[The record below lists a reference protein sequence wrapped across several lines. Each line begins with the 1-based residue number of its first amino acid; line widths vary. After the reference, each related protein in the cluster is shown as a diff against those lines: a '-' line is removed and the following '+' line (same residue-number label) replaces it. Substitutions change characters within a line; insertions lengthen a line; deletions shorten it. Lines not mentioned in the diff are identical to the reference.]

1 MMRHL
6 PFRISF
12 PLGLVLLL
20 SMALGISILNV
31 LDTRLGQLDQQA
43 RTDLLS
49 HAAHLARTAEQGWE
63 TNRGLVEM
71 DVAQM
76 ATDPRTESVLLLDD
90 AGRVLAANR
99 YAWRGR
105 QVSEVLPGFD
115 MRRFAQVQQGRMP
128 VFFSMGRGGVRTAS
142 MQPFQLPV
150 KSGEVR
156 SQRQGVVYV
165 GFNLA
170 RERQMM
176 REVVLKARAPDIAAT
191 LLLII
196 FLGWQLHRHVA
207 APLARLARAADR
219 LRRGHLDVT
228 VPEQGAQE
236 IVMLAESFN
245 AMARA
250 VQEAQ
255 AKLANSEER
264 LTITLHSIGD
274 AILATDADERIML
287 MNPVAERL
295 TGWPQAE
302 ALGRP
307 VAEVFTIV
315 DAFTGAPAEGPVATV
330 VRDRRVVG
338 MTDQIMLVA
347 RDGTRHHIS
356 DSAAPIRDAHD
367 ALQGVVL
374 VFRDISD
381 EYRLREALANSEL
394 HFRTL
399 ANSGQALVWTS
410 GLDMGCDYFNE
421 PWLRFTGRT
430 LEQELGGGWTEGVH
444 PDDLARSLE
453 TYQTAFA
460 ARMPFT
466 MEYRLRNASG
476 EYRWII
482 DQGSPR
488 YDTQGQFLG
497 YVGHCLDI
505 TDAKRAEVEIERL
518 AYHDALTGL
527 PNRILLLDRL
537 TQALATARRSRR
549 CGALMF
555 VDLDQFKRINDVH
568 GHATGD
574 AVLCEVAERLEYF
587 LREEDTVARLG
598 GDEFVILLPDLTA
611 SLDEAGSLVM
621 AVAEKIRSRLESPIT
636 ISGQEFVSSAS
647 IGITVFPKDVE
658 TVDDLMREADTAM
671 YRAKERGR
679 NALAYFE
686 PTMQAAVTERY
697 ALDRELREA
706 VRAHSFE
713 LYLQSQV
720 NADGWVIGA
729 EALLRWCQPQRGMVM
744 PANFISL
751 MEESGLIVPMGD
763 WVLREAC
770 MLIARLNA
778 EGRGLPIAVNVSPR
792 QFHQVGFVQRVTE
805 ILATAGAD
813 PHCLTLEITE
823 SLLVEH
829 ASEAV
834 ARMTELAALGL
845 RFAIDD
851 FGTGYSSLAYL
862 KRLPLVELKIDKSF
876 VQDIPHDP
884 NDVALVETILS
895 MARHLHFDVVAEGVE
910 NEAQLDFLRQHGCER
925 FQGYY
930 FQEPLEISEWIEQL
944 PRVGGAERKNS
955 QRP

>member
-1 MMRHL
+1 MMARRL
-6 PFRISF
+6 PFRISL
-12 PLGLVLLL
+12 PLGLALLL
-20 SMALGISILNV
+20 FMALGVSLLNA
-31 LDTRLGQLDQQA
+31 LDKRLGQLDQQA
-43 RTDLLS
+43 KADLLT
-49 HAAHLARTAEQGWE
+49 HTAHLARMAEQGWE
-63 TNRGLVEM
+63 TSRGSVEM
-71 DVAQM
+71 DLALV
-76 ATDPRTESVLLLDD
+76 ATDSRTESALLLDD
-90 AGRVLAANR
+90 TGRVLAAHR

-105 QVSEVLPGFD
+105 QVTDVLPGFD

-128 VFFSMGRGGVRTAS
+128 MFFSISPDGVRTAS
-142 MQPFQLPV
+142 MQPFQL
-150 KSGEVR
+150 SAGSSEVR

-176 REVVLKARAPDIAAT
+176 REFVLKARAPDIAAT
-191 LLLII
+191 LLLIVL
-196 FLGWQLHRHVA
+196 LGWLLHRYVA
-207 APLARLARAADR
+207 APLGRLAQAANT
-219 LRRGHLDVT
+219 LRSGHLDVA

-236 IVMLAESFN
+236 IATLAESFN

-255 AKLANSEER
+255 ANLATSEER
-264 LTITLHSIGD
+264 LAITLHSIGD
-274 AILATDADERIML
+274 AILATDADERITL

-295 TGWPQAE
+295 TGWLQAE

-307 VAEVFTIV
+307 VAEVFRIV
-315 DAFTGAPAEGPVATV
+315 DALTGAPADVPLARVREG
-330 VRDRRVVG
+330 RVVG
-338 MTDQIMLVA
+338 LANNAMLLA
-347 RDGTRHHIS
+347 RDGARYHIA
-356 DSAAPIRDAHD
+356 DSAAPIRDARD
-367 ALQGVVL
+367 VFKGVVL

-381 EYRLREALANSEL
+381 EYELREALANSEL

-430 LEQELGGGWTEGVH
+430 LEQELGNGWTEGVH
-444 PDDLARSLE
+444 PDDLSRCLE
-453 TYQTAFA
+453 TYRTAFA
-460 ARMPFT
+460 RREPFA
-466 MEYRLRNASG
+466 MEYRLRHASG

-527 PNRILLLDRL
+527 PNRVLLLDRL

-549 CGALMF
+549 CGAVLF
-555 VDLDQFKRINDVH
+555 VDLDQFKRINDAH
-568 GHATGD
+568 GHAMGD
-574 AVLCEVAERLEYF
+574 ALLREVARRLESF

-598 GDEFVILLPDLTA
+598 GDEFVILLPELAT
-611 SLDEAGSLVM
+611 SLDEAGALVM
-621 AVAEKIRSRLESPIT
+621 AVAEKIRRALEGPVT
-636 ISGQEFVSSAS
+636 IEGQEFVTSAS
-647 IGITVFPKDVE
+647 IGLTVFPKDAE
-658 TVDDLMREADTAM
+658 SVDDLMREADTAM

-686 PTMQAAVTERY
+686 PTMQEAVSERY

-706 VRAHSFE
+706 VREHSFE

-720 NADGWVIGA
+720 NGDGKVIGA
-729 EALLRWCQPQRGMVM
+729 EALLRWWHPQRGMMM
-744 PANFISL
+744 PESFISL
-751 MEESGLIVPMGD
+751 VEESGLIVPMGE

-770 MLIARLNA
+770 MLIARLAA
-778 EGRGLPIAVNVSPR
+778 EGRRLPIAVNVSPR
-792 QFHQVGFVQRVTE
+792 QFRQADFVQRVKE
-805 ILATAGAD
+805 ILATTGAD
-813 PHCLTLEITE
+813 PTCLTLEITE

-834 ARMTELAALGL
+834 ARMTELATLGL

-895 MARHLHFDVVAEGVE
+895 MARHLHFEVVAEGVE
-910 NEAQLDFLRQHGCER
+910 NEAQLAFLRQHGCER
-925 FQGYY
+925 FQGFY
-930 FQEPLEISEWIEQL
+930 FQRPLEMRAWIKQL
-944 PRVGGAERKNS
+944 PLAA
-955 QRP
+955 